1 MEDYWSLTLVS
12 DLSHEVVLANDTYIR
27 MLAAESSG
35 SRQEQHMKPYRI
47 AMSNDIIDFI
57 KIYFTPL
64 LLFVGTF
71 GNILSFVVF
80 SQPTLKHSTTAF
92 YFRILAIADTLALN
106 FGLWPNWM
114 RDCFGIYIYPI
125 TDISCRIQI
134 YLRYTLPD
142 CGVWVLVIMTIERL
156 VGVLWPHHVRNIFTC
171 HRVRISVVVMAIIIA
186 AVNIPSL
193 WVATVDNRNMSVQ
206 PCKAANR
213 LAFEIW
219 PWIDLTIYSLLP
231 FLIMMACAVV
241 IIITVYRRQRMLSR
255 RGSINHTRGSQV
267 KTLTVTLLIV
277 VFVFL
282 LLTSPF
288 VIYATTLKSLYG
300 KVNVDF
306 NLFFFVASILRYV
319 NNSVNFVLYC
329 ISGTSFRIELM
340 ALFRTDRRRLS
351 GGSFSR
357 SESTAINVGRSSIA
371 TYVNDG
377 RGSIGSYVNNWRDSI
392 DSYINNGRGSIGS
405 YFNVGRGSINSNR
418 QCMSINSI
426 ESPVILELRA
436 TMCSKQ
442 T

>member
-1 MEDYWSLTLVS
+1 MLT
-12 DLSHEVVLANDTYIR
+12 
-27 MLAAESSG
+27 AESNG
-35 SRQEQHMKPYRI
+35 SQQEHHLKSYHI

-57 KIYFTPL
+57 KIYFTPI

-71 GNILSFVVF
+71 GNIISFVVF

-114 RDCFGIYIYPI
+114 RDCFGKYIYPI
-125 TDISCRIQI
+125 TDTSCRIQI

-156 VGVLWPHHVRNIFTC
+156 VGVLWPHHVRTIFTW

-193 WVATVDNRNMSVQ
+193 WVATVDNGNMSVY
-206 PCKAANR
+206 PCKAANQP

-231 FLIMMACAVV
+231 FLIMMSCAVV
-241 IIITVYRRQRMLSR
+241 IIFTVYRRQRMLSR
-255 RGSINHTRGSQV
+255 RGSINDTRGSQV

-288 VIYATTLKSLYG
+288 VVYATTLKSLCG

-306 NLFFFVASILRYV
+306 VLFFFVASILRYV

-329 ISGTSFRIELM
+329 ITGTSFRIELM
-340 ALFRTDRRRLS
+340 ALFRTYRRRLS
-351 GGSFSR
+351 RASSSR
-357 SESTAINVGRSSIA
+357 NESTAMNVGRGSIA

-377 RGSIGSYVNNWRDSI
+377 RGSIGSYVNSWRGSI
-392 DSYINNGRGSIGS
+392 DSYVNNGRGSIGS

-418 QCMSINSI
+418 QCMPINAI
-426 ESPVILELRA
+426 ESPVILQLKAE
-436 TMCSKQ
+436 MCCKQ

>member
-1 MEDYWSLTLVS
+1 MKDYWSLTLVS
-12 DLSHEVVLANDTYIR
+12 DLSHEVAIANDTYIG
-27 MLAAESSG
+27 MLTAESNG
-35 SRQEQHMKPYRI
+35 SRQEHHYRI

-57 KIYFTPL
+57 KIYFTPI
-64 LLFVGTF
+64 LLFVGTL
-71 GNILSFVVF
+71 GNIILFLVF
-80 SQPTLKHSTTAF
+80 SQPSLKHSTAAF

-125 TDISCRIQI
+125 TDTSCRIQT

-142 CGVWVLVIMTIERL
+142 CAVWVLVIMTIERL
-156 VGVLWPHHVRNIFTC
+156 VGVLWPHHVRTIFTC
-171 HRVRISVVVMAIIIA
+171 HRVRISVFVMAIFIA

-193 WVATVDNRNMSVQ
+193 WVATVDNGNMSIQ
-206 PCKAANR
+206 PCKAANQL
-213 LAFEIW
+213 LAYDIW

-231 FLIMMACAVV
+231 FLIMMSCAVV
-241 IIITVYRRQRMLSR
+241 IIITVYRRQRMFSR
-255 RGSINHTRGSQV
+255 RGSINDTRGSQV

-288 VIYATTLKSLYG
+288 VIYATTLRSLYG

-306 NLFFFVASILRYV
+306 TLFFFVASCLRYV

-340 ALFRTDRRRLS
+340 ALFRNRRRLIR
-351 GGSFSR
+351 GSFSR
-357 SESTAINVGRSSIA
+357 TESTAINVGRGSIA
-371 TYVNDG
+371 TYVNDA
-377 RGSIGSYVNNWRDSI
+377 RGSIGSYVNNWRGSI
-392 DSYINNGRGSIGS
+392 DSYVNNGRDSIGS
-405 YFNVGRGSINSNR
+405 CFNVGKASISSNR
-418 QCMSINSI
+418 QCMPINVI

-436 TMCSKQ
+436 KMCSEQ